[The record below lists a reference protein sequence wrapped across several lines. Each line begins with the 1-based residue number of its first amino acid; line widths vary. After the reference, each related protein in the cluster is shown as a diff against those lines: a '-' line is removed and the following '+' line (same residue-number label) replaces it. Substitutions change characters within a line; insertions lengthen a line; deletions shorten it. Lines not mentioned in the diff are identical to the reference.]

1 MVVYLYKLF
10 SFQGVECEITDVRTS
25 MVVQITLLCLGIGSV
40 VAVIKEDPQLE
51 SANFRENWIGELRK
65 KGDLVS

>member
-1 MVVYLYKLF
+1 
-10 SFQGVECEITDVRTS
+10 

-40 VAVIKEDPQLE
+40 VAVIKED
-51 SANFRENWIGELRK
+51 RRRYWIGELRK